1 MPPSSSKAGP
11 EFRYPPVQAD
21 RSLTSLDLDTLMMKS
36 TTCRLQEEP
45 GSSLDDSTYELL
57 TDSLIETS
65 DDEAHTAS
73 IASASDDHTQDD
85 GSIFGDDD
93 DDDDDD
99 FATNYRALDA
109 SIQSMHAAA
118 ADDDLET
125 PLETGGEDSMLTMV
139 PDHMNGSGG
148 SRMVQ
153 LDEEPTADP
162 EVSFGTTIV
171 RTFPT
176 QTEELP
182 KVLETYGQP
191 QVQLGVKASLSSRY
205 ITTPE
210 SYKILYLGL
219 PEQWVQDNITH
230 HIHAALT
237 ASPSKTRSVMVRGQ
251 MEPLGT
257 VIDTYR
263 CTKLEVTS
271 PDIALSPIQVH
282 IDDGRRIKIDR
293 QRKPKFDLVI
303 LCHTQKRDYAT
314 GAQSYD
320 SLRTALRQHSTPM
333 IELSEI
339 KPYGAGNRTYDMQS
353 LVACIEGRSDDEAEF
368 DLLEVLP
375 LDVFSFCEL
384 EPAQINRHLALISPH
399 LLPQTVDVSQNTQ
412 LSAVSDTVR
421 AIGKQL
427 RTGAP
432 APTKVLFLSIAL
444 TAMLSVFVLSPVY
457 LPLLQQ
463 RFADVAPEPPMLSVS
478 PASSLSITSAAVGSS
493 STASVSLSLPSSIS
507 VPKGL
512 TVAAPQAEQPK
523 PKSKLDNNK
532 KNDKTKGFEIQTA
545 GEKQFILTPSKELAS
560 SRKTPQL
567 QIQVFRNTTLIPVL
581 YVRTITGE
589 YFVDLE
595 DEYPF
600 GSFNVSIASYSK
612 PLLHQSFEVT
622 LGHNKT
628 WFDQMLGK
636 TTNKIMDAKSILRHI
651 SSSAAEQLQAKFND
665 IAGDKVGHW
674 VEEGRHLEES
684 IYGNAKGCLESGTE
698 FVKHVPE
705 TTLMGLRKATAPV
718 RLSQTLWKARLNA
731 LRIRCNAETAIGR
744 FWKLSDEQASR
755 ACSELHSLGQ
765 KGEA

>member
-1 MPPSSSKAGP
+1 MPPSDSKAAP
-11 EFRYPPVQAD
+11 EFQYPPVQAD
-21 RSLTSLDLDTLMMKS
+21 RSLTSLDLNTLMMKS
-36 TTCRLQEEP
+36 TTRRLSEEP

-73 IASASDDHTQDD
+73 IASTSDDHTQDD

-93 DDDDDD
+93 DDDDFETTD
-99 FATNYRALDA
+99 RALDA

-139 PDHMNGSGG
+139 PDHMDGSGG
-148 SRMVQ
+148 SRMIQ
-153 LDEEPTADP
+153 LDEEPTEDP
-162 EVSFGTTIV
+162 EVSLGTTIV
-171 RTFPT
+171 RSFPT

-182 KVLETYGQP
+182 KVLETYGQT
-191 QVQLGVKASLSSRY
+191 QVQLGVKVALSSRY

-263 CTKLEVTS
+263 CTRLEIMGS
-271 PDIALSPIQVH
+271 DITRPPIQVH
-282 IDDGRRIKIDR
+282 IDDGRHIKIDR
-293 QRKPKFDLVI
+293 RKKPKFDLVI

-314 GAQSYD
+314 DVQSYD

-339 KPYGAGNRTYDMQS
+339 KPYGAGNHTYDMRS
-353 LVACIEGRSDDEAEF
+353 LVASVEGRSDDEADFE
-368 DLLEVLP
+368 LLEVLP

-399 LLPQTVDVSQNTQ
+399 LLPPVVEVSPKTRF
-412 LSAVSDTVR
+412 SAVTDTVR

-432 APTKVLFLSIAL
+432 ATTKVLLLSIAL
-444 TAMLSVFVLSPVY
+444 AAMLSAFVLSPVY
-457 LPLLQQ
+457 MPLLLQKS
-463 RFADVAPEPPMLSVS
+463 AEVATEPSMVAVS
-478 PASSLSITSAAVGSS
+478 PASSPSITSSAVISS
-493 STASVSLSLPSSIS
+493 SIASIPSPSSSAAS

-512 TVAAPQAEQPK
+512 TIVAPQSEQLK
-523 PKSKLDNNK
+523 PKQV
-532 KNDKTKGFEIQTA
+532 NDKKDDRAKGFDIQTA
-545 GEKQFILTPSKELAS
+545 GEKQFVLTPSKELAS
-560 SRKTPQL
+560 SRKKPQL
-567 QIQVFRNTTLIPVL
+567 QIEVFRNATSVPVR

-589 YFVDLE
+589 YFVDLK

-600 GSFNVSIASYSK
+600 GKFNISIASYSK
-612 PLLHQSFEVT
+612 PLLCQSFEVN

-636 TTNKIMDAKSILRHI
+636 TTNKILDAQSIIMDI
-651 SSSAAEQLQAKFND
+651 SCSAAEQLQAKIND
-665 IAGDKVGHW
+665 IVGSKVGHW
-674 VEEGRHLEES
+674 IKESRHLEEA
-684 IYGNAKGCLESGTE
+684 IYGTAKDRLESGTE
-698 FVKHVPE
+698 FIKHVPE
-705 TTLMGLRKATAPV
+705 TTWMGLRRATAPV
-718 RLSQTLWKARLNA
+718 RLSQTMWKARVNA
-731 LRIRCNAETAIGR
+731 LRIRCNAETAVGR
-744 FWKLSDEQASR
+744 FWRVPMEQSSR
-755 ACSELHSLGQ
+755 ACSELHSLAQ